1 MKILFIINH
10 KSGKNDPDECILKI
24 KEIAA
29 SKNTEVCFLHL
40 EENNHDKAIK
50 KALKEYKPD
59 RVVAAG
65 GDGTIQLVV
74 RTLMHTDFPLALL
87 PLGSANGLA
96 TSLDIPLKQPES
108 LEYLF
113 GELQAKPL
121 DVLLINDSHICVH
134 LADIGI
140 NARIVKEYSKT
151 EESGMMAYA
160 KHLLLAIKETPL
172 MHYEIV
178 TEKETLNKE
187 GYLLAFANTN
197 RYGTGIHIT
206 EGSAHDGYFEIRNIP
221 QVSIE
226 DAVKASLTRFNIFI
240 DPNLKT
246 ETISCKQVQVRT
258 DAPVDLQIDG
268 EYIGKVNHITVKII
282 PAALTILLP

>member
-1 MKILFIINH
+1 MKILFIINP
-10 KSGKNDPDECILKI
+10 KSGKNDPREYILKI
-24 KEIAA
+24 EEMAA
-29 SKNTEVCFLHL
+29 LKKVSIRFLSL
-40 EENNHDKAIK
+40 TGADDDQLIQTT
-50 KALKEYKPD
+50 LKEYTPD
-59 RVVAAG
+59 RVIAAG
-65 GDGTIQLVV
+65 GDGTIQLVA
-74 RTLMHTDFPLALL
+74 RNLMNSDFPLALL

-108 LEYLF
+108 IEYLF
-113 GELQAKPL
+113 GELQTKPL
-121 DVLLINDSHICVH
+121 DLLLINDKHICVH

-178 TEKETLNKE
+178 TETETLNKE

-221 QVSIE
+221 DISLE

-240 DPNLKT
+240 DPNIKA
-246 ETISCKQVQVRT
+246 ETISCKQARIRT
-258 DAPVDLQIDG
+258 DYPVDFQIDG
-268 EYIGKVNHITVKII
+268 EYIGKVNDITVKIL
-282 PAALTILLP
+282 PAAITILLP